1 MSKSPNKTLIGAF
14 TAGAVVLLVTAVA
27 VFGSGKL
34 FKSDTA
40 QFVMFFEK
48 SISGLNIGSPV
59 MFRGVPIGRVTA
71 IRLTGDIRDMT
82 FRIPVYVELGNRTKI
97 PLGVT
102 PSSGEEL
109 GTYLDRLVAHGLR
122 ARLSSQSLL
131 TGQLMIE
138 MDFFPPSEAG
148 PRLLKAGE
156 FEGIPEIPTIP
167 SRLDSVWHKISTM
180 PVDEIAATILS
191 ISQQINLLLEKAE
204 LVQLVGNAN
213 ELVQQVQKAVTD
225 FDGALGSFK
234 TVGNKYGR
242 LADGFSARL
251 DKALVRLD
259 KTLAAFGSAAGE
271 AQQTLT
277 STRSVVGQ
285 NSVTVLELN
294 RMLREVAE
302 AARSL
307 RSLAGTLQRNPEALL
322 FGKGSPLQ

>member
-1 MSKSPNKTLIGAF
+1 MSKSANKTLIGAF
-14 TAGAVVLLVTAVA
+14 TAGALALLVAAVA
-27 VFGSGKL
+27 VFGGGKL
-34 FKSDTA
+34 FKTDTA
-40 QFVMFFEK
+40 RFVMFFEK

-82 FRIPVYVELGNRTKI
+82 FRIPVYVELGNQTKI

-102 PSSGEEL
+102 PANKEEL
-109 GTYLDRLVAHGLR
+109 EIYLDRLVAHGLR

-148 PRLLKAGE
+148 PQLLKAGD
-156 FEGIPEIPTIP
+156 FEGTPEIPTIP

-180 PVDEIAATILS
+180 PVDEIANTILS

-204 LVQLVGNAN
+204 LVQLVGNTN

-225 FDGALGSFK
+225 FDGMLAAFK
-234 TVGNKYGR
+234 TTGAKYGR
-242 LADGFSARL
+242 LADGLSSRL
-251 DKALVRLD
+251 NKALNRLD
-259 KTLAAFGSAAGE
+259 KTLDTFGAAAGE
-271 AQQTLT
+271 AQHTLA
-277 STRSVVGQ
+277 SARSVVDR

-294 RMLREVAE
+294 RTLREIAE

-322 FGKGSPLQ
+322 FGKGSP